1 MSIPTFSEYPEIP
14 QRSTPE
20 AEFDAK
26 MYALFQHLAITNRN
40 ELLAFI
46 AFLENN
52 STVIGAALND
62 TTIGLNT
69 PAAAAFTDLE
79 AESLGVG
86 GAASSYD
93 LEVFGDASFDES
105 VYLQDASDASYL
117 RIQSQ
122 GDALFDIDPVSV
134 DGTSRAG
141 FRLFRATDTTGD
153 VSLDILQGNDGTGVN
168 HRLGGNVDSYLCK
181 LNGNLSVG
189 TDNVYDKLSCI
200 TSEQDR
206 GAAYLRNTN
215 ASFAHRVLSLWAN
228 RTGSPDFQFLRCV
241 SNASGTPDVETYI
254 GGGGGNMT
262 DGSWGSTG
270 ADYAEYFEWLDG
282 NPTGEDRRG
291 ITVVLDGAKIRPA
304 LAGEDPIGVISA
316 NPSVVGDSDI
326 DRWKGK
332 YLRDDFGAYVWEDY
346 EAVSWTEIAEEPISH
361 SYAADQVPDGV
372 TVPDDVVRITQRRRC
387 LNPAHD
393 PNQAYQP
400 RSARPEWDMVGL
412 LGKLRLRTGQPVG
425 ARWIRMRDVSAEVE
439 DWLVR

>member
-1 MSIPTFSEYPEIP
+1 MPIPTFSEYPEIP

-46 AFLENN
+46 AFLETN
-52 STVIGAALND
+52 STVIGAALNG

-69 PAAAAFTDLE
+69 PAAGAFTDLE

-86 GAASSYD
+86 GAAS
-93 LEVFGDASFDES
+93 FGDS
-105 VYLQDASDASYL
+105 VVLQDTSDASYL

-122 GDALFDIDPVSV
+122 GDALFDIDPITV
-134 DGTSRAG
+134 DETSRSAI
-141 FRLFRATDTTGD
+141 RLFRDTDTTGEVTFD
-153 VSLDILQGNDGTGVN
+153 VLQGNNSAGAN

-215 ASFAHRVLSLWAN
+215 ASFSHRVLSLWAN

-254 GGGGGNMT
+254 GGDGDNMT

-291 ITVVLDGAKIRPA
+291 MTVVLDGAKIRPA

-332 YLRDDFGAYVWEDY
+332 YLRDDFGAYIWEDY
-346 EAVSWTEIAEEPISH
+346 
-361 SYAADQVPDGV
+361 QVTDPETGETV
-372 TVPDDVVRITQRRRC
+372 TQQRRC
-387 LNPAHD
+387 LNPEFD
-393 PNQAYQP
+393 PAQAYQP